1 MNNNI
6 YAHDV
11 YYTASEVWE
20 AGYMDWAA
28 QLEADRMECLA
39 YASDRGYNWS

>member
-20 AGYMDWAA
+20 AEYMDWAA

-39 YASDRGYNWS
+39 YASDRGYDWS

>member
-1 MNNNI
+1 MNNTI

-20 AGYMDWAA
+20 AEYMEWSA
-28 QLEADRMECLA
+28 QLEADHMEGLA
-39 YASDRGYNWS
+39 YASDKGYDWS